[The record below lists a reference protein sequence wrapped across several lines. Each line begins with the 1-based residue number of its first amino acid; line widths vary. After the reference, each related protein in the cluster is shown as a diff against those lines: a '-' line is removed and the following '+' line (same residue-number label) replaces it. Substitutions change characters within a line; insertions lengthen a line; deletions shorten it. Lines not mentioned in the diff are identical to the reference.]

1 VGKPTLW
8 SEGEGRWVHV
18 EITEVTSIDLRGG
31 KVGML
36 MKINRAGRETR
47 YDDGETINLGV

>member
-1 VGKPTLW
+1 MGKPTLW
-8 SEGEGRWVHV
+8 SEEEGRWIHV

-36 MKINRAGRETR
+36 IKISRAGRETR
-47 YDDGETINLGV
+47 YGVGESINLSV